1 MIHVLAFLLSWLSG
15 VLVILITA
23 FYSYDQFTII
33 DITSFAVF
41 TFAGFLLLF
50 LLIYL
55 IVLRTIAKQ
64 IGSKQQFIY
73 LPLLFSLFAN
83 LPAYI
88 VIWINTPALY
98 SSAEATLFTIGMLT
112 SGLVFGLFRAW
123 KNKISGAGYEYKR

>member
-1 MIHVLAFLLSWLSG
+1 MIYVLAFLFSWLSG
-15 VLVILITA
+15 LLVILITA
-23 FYSYDQFTII
+23 FYSYDQFSIV

-41 TFAGFLLLF
+41 TFAAFLILF

-64 IGSKQQFIY
+64 VRGKQQFIY
-73 LPLLFSLFAN
+73 FPLLFSLFAN
-83 LPAYI
+83 LPAYV

-98 SSAEATLFTIGMLT
+98 SGVEATLFTIGMLT

-123 KNKISGAGYEYKR
+123 QNNISGAGYKYKP